1 MKTVAQ
7 RAELQKRIWQI
18 ANDVRGSIDGWD
30 FKQYVLGTL
39 FYRFISEHFAQYM
52 EGGENFRYA
61 DINDDA
67 ITDEIKDEAVKTKGY
82 FIYLSPKGKAVIVKF
97 PGIFYRGG
105 AEKKIREYLVENNYI
120 ETVISLDSNLF
131 FGTSIAVNI
140 LVLSK
145 NKTTTNI
152 QFIDANKLYKQQTNT
167 NILTD
172 EHIEKILKVFK
183 SKEEIKHFS
192 KNAILE
198 EIRENDYN
206 LSVNSYVEIE
216 DTREKID
223 IKRLNEE
230 IKERVKNIDK
240 LRGEIDK
247 IVAEIES
254 E

>member
-18 ANDVRGSIDGWD
+18 ANDVRGSIDGWG

-39 FYRFISEHFAQYM
+39 FYRFISEYFALYM

-61 DINDDA
+61 DISDDA
-67 ITDEIKDEAVKTKGY
+67 IRDEIKDEAVKTKGY
-82 FIYLSPKGKAVIVKF
+82 FIYPSELFENVVRNCEKSENLNTTLAKIFSNIENSAIGYPSEEKIKG
-97 PGIFYRGG
+97 
-105 AEKKIREYLVENNYI
+105 
-120 ETVISLDSNLF
+120 LF
-131 FGTSIAVNI
+131 ADFDTTS
-140 LVLSK
+140 
-145 NKTTTNI
+145 
-152 QFIDANKLYKQQTNT
+152 NKLGST
-167 NILTD
+167 
-172 EHIEKILKVFK
+172 V
-183 SKEEIKHFS
+183 KEEIKHFS

-230 IKERVKNIDK
+230 IKERVKKIDK